1 MWQESGAS
9 KESLPLSSSLI
20 GETQKTCCVNHYALC
35 MVDKVTHAK
44 QEKLK
49 QGERWGVRGGVER
62 GMIQVGLIEKRVSN
76 K

>member
-1 MWQESGAS
+1 
-9 KESLPLSSSLI
+9 
-20 GETQKTCCVNHYALC
+20 